1 MRKKTRNKADC
12 SESEEGGI
20 MITEVMGTVE
30 NGALKLDQALP
41 FPDHTRVKLT
51 IEPVE
56 PENPSL
62 AAWER
67 LKRLINEKPLHGL
80 AGKFS
85 REELYERD

>member
-1 MRKKTRNKADC
+1 MKTELTATI
-12 SESEEGGI
+12 EGG
-20 MITEVMGTVE
+20 V
-30 NGALKLDQALP
+30 LKPDTALP

-56 PENPSL
+56 AENLSL

-67 LKRLINEKPLHGL
+67 LKRLIDEKPLVGL

>member
-1 MRKKTRNKADC
+1 MKTELTATI
-12 SESEEGGI
+12 EGG
-20 MITEVMGTVE
+20 V
-30 NGALKLDQALP
+30 LKPDAALP

-56 PENPSL
+56 PESCAL
-62 AAWER
+62 AAWNR
-67 LKRLINEKPLHGL
+67 LLRLIDEKPLVGL